1 MSISIYDVLSDENLL
16 LAKES
21 FQGKRDSCGMDG
33 IKVSMLDDYWDTNGE
48 KIKQAIIN
56 GRYSMGVVQLQD
68 IVNSKGKSRT
78 ISLMNTIDRF
88 IYRALMQVIAEVWDP
103 LFSDSAFAYREHTG
117 VNRAAEQAASYIEQ
131 GNTWVIELDVQD
143 FFDNIRHDILLEK
156 VWEEIEDP
164 QIQEL
169 LLTYLKCTVMDDHI
183 YYQKE
188 KGIVQ
193 GGPLSPLLSNIYM
206 NDLDH
211 YMEEH
216 AYLFCR
222 FGDDLNIYCQSY
234 EQAFEQYQDVK
245 RHIEECE
252 MLALNMHKTGVYKA
266 LNRKYLGYRF
276 EEKSGEVIAKK
287 ERKSYRTV
295 YRDWYTTGI
304 ERVDKNYH
312 LINEGVITKRDYTLL
327 FEGKNG
333 KRYIPVETTDS
344 LYIYSN
350 VIFSGSF
357 FELVNSKGLNVSMI
371 DRYGEKVGSFVP
383 QNNRRNIKTEL
394 KQLKLYENE
403 KERLALAKKLEIA
416 SVSNLRANLRY
427 YERRKPSDKLQETVE
442 YISVTIQQLNEA
454 KDITCL
460 MTLEAQARQK
470 YYHCFNVIL
479 EDKDFRFEKR
489 TRRPPE
495 DPLNAMISFGNTLLY
510 QRIANE
516 INRTSLDIRIGIVHA
531 AGSRPESL
539 NLDLADIFKPIIVDR
554 TIFTLVNRKMLDM
567 VDFVEVENNGIYL
580 SGKGKKI
587 FIREFE
593 RKLYQKIQMG
603 NMERTYDFVIKN
615 EIQCLK
621 RHIERGE
628 KYKPYKYT

>member
-1 MSISIYDVLSDENLL
+1 M
-16 LAKES
+16 
-21 FQGKRDSCGMDG
+21 
-33 IKVSMLDDYWDTNGE
+33 
-48 KIKQAIIN
+48 
-56 GRYSMGVVQLQD
+56 
-68 IVNSKGKSRT
+68 
-78 ISLMNTIDRF
+78 
-88 IYRALMQVIAEVWDP
+88 
-103 LFSDSAFAYREHTG
+103 
-117 VNRAAEQAASYIEQ
+117 
-131 GNTWVIELDVQD
+131 
-143 FFDNIRHDILLEK
+143 
-156 VWEEIEDP
+156 
-164 QIQEL
+164 
-169 LLTYLKCTVMDDHI
+169 
-183 YYQKE
+183 
-188 KGIVQ
+188 Q

-222 FGDDLNIYCQSY
+222 SGDDLNIYCQSY
-234 EQAFEQYQDVK
+234 EQAFEQYQGVK

-276 EEKSGEVIAKK
+276 EEKSGEIIAKK

-312 LINEGVITKRDYTLL
+312 LINEGIITKRDYTLL

-357 FELVNSKGLNVSMI
+357 FEFVNSKGLNVSMI

-442 YISVTIQQLNEA
+442 YISGTIQQLNEA
-454 KDITCL
+454 KDITRL
-460 MTLEAQARQK
+460 MICQ
-470 YYHCFNVIL
+470 
-479 EDKDFRFEKR
+479 
-489 TRRPPE
+489 
-495 DPLNAMISFGNTLLY
+495 
-510 QRIANE
+510 
-516 INRTSLDIRIGIVHA
+516 
-531 AGSRPESL
+531 
-539 NLDLADIFKPIIVDR
+539 
-554 TIFTLVNRKMLDM
+554 
-567 VDFVEVENNGIYL
+567 
-580 SGKGKKI
+580 
-587 FIREFE
+587 
-593 RKLYQKIQMG
+593 
-603 NMERTYDFVIKN
+603 
-615 EIQCLK
+615 
-621 RHIERGE
+621 
-628 KYKPYKYT
+628 